1 MNEPDRMSQLTGE
14 LERCFHLLNLD
25 FFNGELPTPVIT
37 VVPTARA
44 YMHYV
49 PRDIWDTM
57 NSSKKRINVSSAYLN
72 RPLEQCIA
80 GLLHEMVHMYNDL
93 ELIQDTSNNGAY
105 HNRFFARQAVQR
117 GLVVASTKTK
127 GYGLT
132 APSERLIDWI
142 LLHDEVW
149 MIEACY
155 RRIYDACAIPV
166 SR

>member
-1 MNEPDRMSQLTGE
+1 MNESNGMSQLTRE

-25 FFNGELPTPVIT
+25 FFHGELPPPVIT
-37 VVPTARA
+37 VVPTARI

-49 PRDIWDTM
+49 PHDIWDTV

-80 GLLHEMVHMYNDL
+80 GLLHEMVHMYNDM

-105 HNRFFARQAVQR
+105 HNKIFARQAIQH
-117 GLVVASTKTK
+117 GLIVESTKTK

-132 APSERLIDWI
+132 APSQRLLDWI
-142 LLHDEVW
+142 QAHNEVKR
-149 MIEACY
+149 IAICY
-155 RRIYDACAIPV
+155 RRIYDVCG
-166 SR
+166 